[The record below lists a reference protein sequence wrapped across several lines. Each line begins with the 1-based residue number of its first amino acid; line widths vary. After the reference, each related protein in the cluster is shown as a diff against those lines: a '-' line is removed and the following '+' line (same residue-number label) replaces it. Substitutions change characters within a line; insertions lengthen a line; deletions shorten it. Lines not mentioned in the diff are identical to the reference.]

1 MTTSIRAED
10 IKNIIYGYRDD
21 AEMTEAIMDALKSFE
36 KYHSSI
42 YELETLLTNITFF
55 RMVYQFSMRT
65 ITKNCHNHEANS
77 GNA

>member
-36 KYHSSI
+36 
-42 YELETLLTNITFF
+42 
-55 RMVYQFSMRT
+55 
-65 ITKNCHNHEANS
+65 
-77 GNA
+77 